1 MTCRCCERR
10 WGYDRM
16 KKYKID
22 EVSKSSGLTKRTIR
36 YYEELGLL
44 PPPERTDGGMR
55 LYTQEHIDRLGQI
68 VNARDVLGFS
78 LQEILEFVAIREELS
93 SQSQMYRNSI
103 DAEEKRRQ
111 LVELERNVAT
121 QLRLIDQKLEKMT
134 QFRKEIDLLHK
145 RIRDAIG
152 NAPQKE

>member
-1 MTCRCCERR
+1 
-10 WGYDRM
+10 M
-16 KKYKID
+16 KNYKID
-22 EVSKSSGLTKRTIR
+22 EVSKLSGLTKRTIR

-44 PPPERTDGGMR
+44 SPPERTDGGMR

-78 LQEILEFVAIREELS
+78 LQEILEFVKIREEIS
-93 SQSQMYRNSI
+93 SQSHVYRTSV

-111 LVELERNVAT
+111 LVEVEKNVAI

-134 QFRKEIDLLHK
+134 QFRAEIGQIHR
-145 RIRDAIG
+145 RICDAIE
-152 NAPQKE
+152 NTPQN

>member
-1 MTCRCCERR
+1 
-10 WGYDRM
+10 M